1 MKDRDNFKKLYNQT
15 LEKQKLLEEQYL
27 LTKMKLGKAL
37 NAAFELGATEIVEE
51 IEKAILESD
60 RNSINSNN

>member
-15 LEKQKLLEEQYL
+15 LERQKVLEEQFL

-37 NAAFELGATEIVEE
+37 NAAFELGATEIVDE
-51 IEKAILESD
+51 IERAILEGD
-60 RNSINSNN
+60 RVSITSNN